1 MDDIIPALPGS
12 RPAPTFEPEPEPTV
26 APPTP
31 PEEALTGSTEV
42 VVRMEPQMHG
52 GKLKRSERVPALPG
66 SRDDDDDDDGPGRT
80 PVDKLIDL
88 DSLEVVQL
96 LTLRAKID
104 QRLPTS
110 KLQDVDMS
118 EELVLQMMAIKALQ
132 ADVSEDRSVPANQRA
147 QVANS
152 LSAALVNLVKLQSDV
167 YTSERFKRMEQF
179 LVDFLNSV
187 GDMAKRRE
195 LFERY
200 EAIVMRY
207 A

>member
-12 RPAPTFEPEPEPTV
+12 RPRAAFEPEPTTPPAAEP
-26 APPTP
+26 AFPTT
-31 PEEALTGSTEV
+31 PEEALTGW
-42 VVRMEPQMHG
+42 RAQPA
-52 GKLKRSERVPALPG
+52 KDKVPALPADKG
-66 SRDDDDDDDGPGRT
+66 DPDDAHER
-80 PVDKLIDL
+80 VSVQELIDL
-88 DSLEVVQL
+88 DELDMIQL
-96 LTLRAKID
+96 LTLRALVD

-132 ADVSEDRSVPANQRA
+132 ADVSEDRKVPANQRA

-179 LVDFLNSV
+179 LVDFLNSIESLS
-187 GDMAKRRE
+187 KRKE
-195 LFERY
+195 MFERY
-200 EAIVMRY
+200 EAIVMR
-207 A
+207 AG